1 MQKESKIL
9 ILKSSMKPFLN
20 IKIKQDDIFPDGVK
34 FQTHFFFHLGVKYE
48 TKIITLESKNKPLI
62 YMKSN
67 MKPNIFI

>member
-20 IKIKQDDIFPDGVK
+20 IKIKQEDIFFPMESNSK
-34 FQTHFFFHLGVKYE
+34 HIFIHLGVKYE